1 MMNGHVSKYW
11 AGIRL
16 LLTLALW
23 LSADLSVPA
32 AEHTNKAV
40 LLDTLQVGDVV
51 RITLAGPPE
60 VTGKPPLDQKIKD
73 DGTISLDYINSIEAA
88 GKTATQL
95 EKDIVAAYVPKYYK
109 RLSVIVMT
117 DNRFFYVK
125 GEVKLGGKFP
135 HVAGMTVTKAIA
147 NAGGFND
154 FAKKTE
160 VSITRQDGKVETVD
174 CKKADKDAS
183 ADKPV
188 NPGDIINVP
197 RRLF

>member
-1 MMNGHVSKYW
+1 MMNGHGKYW
-11 AGIRL
+11 AGCTL
-16 LLTLALW
+16 LLAVVSWLGAALALQ
-23 LSADLSVPA
+23 AGED
-32 AEHTNKAV
+32 TNKAV

-60 VTGKPPLDQKIKD
+60 VNGKPPIEQKIKD
-73 DGTISLDYINSIEAA
+73 DGNISLDYVNSIKAA

-109 RLSVIVMT
+109 RLSAIVVT

-125 GEVKLGGKFP
+125 GEVKLGGKFS
-135 HVAGMTVTKAIA
+135 HVAGLTVTKAIA
-147 NAGGFND
+147 AAGGFND
-154 FAKKTE
+154 YAKRGE
-160 VSITRQDGKVETVD
+160 VTVTRQDGTVDTVD
-174 CKKADKDAS
+174 CKKADKDPS